1 MRLYNELA
9 AWWPLLSSPD
19 EYAGEAA
26 FIRRTMVENCEGMPA
41 TVLELGSGGGNN
53 AKHLAPDFALT
64 LVDVAEPM
72 LAVSRN
78 LNPGCEHV
86 AGDMRTVRLGRT
98 FDAVVI
104 HDAIMYMTSEAD
116 LRLALAN
123 AYQHCRE
130 GGVAIFIPDFTRE
143 NFDAQTSEGGH
154 DAGGRGLRYLIW
166 AFDPDPAD
174 TTYVEYF
181 SLMLREGADT
191 MTFEHERHLF
201 GLFGH
206 DDWLRWL
213 REIGFDATSIR
224 DDWGR
229 DVFIGRKP

>member
-26 FIRRTMVENCEGMPA
+26 FIHQTLVENCDTMPV

-53 AKHLAPDFALT
+53 AKHLATDFTLT

-72 LAVSRN
+72 LAVSRT

-86 AGDMRTVRLGRT
+86 AGDLRTVSLDRT

-104 HDAIMYMTSEAD
+104 HDAIMYMTTEHD

-123 AYQHCRE
+123 AYRHCRP
-130 GGVAIFIPDFTRE
+130 GGVALFVPDATRE
-143 NFDAQTSEGGH
+143 NFVAQTSDGGH
-154 DAGGRGLRYLIW
+154 DGEGRGLRYLIW
-166 AFDPDPAD
+166 AFDPDPSD

-181 SLMLREGADT
+181 SLMLREGAET

-206 DDWLRWL
+206 DDWLRWMQ
-213 REIGFDATSIR
+213 EIGFDAKSIR
-224 DDWGR
+224 DEWGR